1 MANGY
6 HEVKK
11 HQPCLIC
18 GTADWC
24 CRVPAEDGYGDVH
37 ICKRYTDPRVNA
49 ANPEGDVISYDG
61 KLYVFLGVSRAGSGI
76 YRPEDEVAE
85 AEAHG
90 FHVWRK
96 GAHDVDAVQGKRQF
110 KKELIPVGIVEEA
123 DDEKKDLAYRMLMSF
138 YPLKASHRV
147 WLEGDG
153 WRDVFFDNS
162 MLCSFPA
169 DDWMEYYH
177 KKTSF
182 DVLEAN
188 DLPSRSSVCAAIIN
202 ELGSDALLGVPG
214 FYLKKD
220 KRTGEKYW
228 YFEARSGIGFPLF
241 NEKGQIVRIRVRMDF
256 MDISKSYQKDDRG
269 LYFISE
275 DDNLKRYVSWKG
287 VMKLN
292 PDGTLEKET
301 DKKYRCT
308 GKYRGMSSFLQ
319 VDNVEAGTYTNL
331 YECGTEGSNIVG
343 LIKSKDSNPVMAILT
358 EGEKKGIVGST
369 LLKVPFCILPGV
381 NSYTKLFETRIGK
394 NILEYLINSG
404 VQFFAIAYDADRLTN
419 INVLRSEK
427 GLAMRLLREGLKPL
441 IFTWDEK
448 LGKGL
453 DDALIKNAQLMATE
467 LTIDNIEE
475 YYQKLGL

>member
-1 MANGY
+1 
-6 HEVKK
+6 
-11 HQPCLIC
+11 
-18 GTADWC
+18 
-24 CRVPAEDGYGDVH
+24 
-37 ICKRYTDPRVNA
+37 
-49 ANPEGDVISYDG
+49 
-61 KLYVFLGVSRAGSGI
+61 
-76 YRPEDEVAE
+76 
-85 AEAHG
+85 
-90 FHVWRK
+90 
-96 GAHDVDAVQGKRQF
+96 
-110 KKELIPVGIVEEA
+110 
-123 DDEKKDLAYRMLMSF
+123 
-138 YPLKASHRV
+138 
-147 WLEGDG
+147 
-153 WRDVFFDNS
+153 
-162 MLCSFPA
+162 
-169 DDWMEYYH
+169 MEYYH

-256 MDISKSYQKDDRG
+256 MDVSKSYQKDDRG